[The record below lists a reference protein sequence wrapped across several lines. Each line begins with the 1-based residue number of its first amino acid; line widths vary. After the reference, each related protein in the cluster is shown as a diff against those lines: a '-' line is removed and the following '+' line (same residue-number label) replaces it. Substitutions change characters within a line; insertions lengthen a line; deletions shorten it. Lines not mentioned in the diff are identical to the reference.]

1 MRASLKIA
9 IILVF
14 FMGGKIVAQDAQF
27 SQFYAAPLIINP
39 ALTGNTIQDRFSL
52 NYRNQWPAV
61 PNSKAFTT
69 YAFSYEHN
77 FDDSNSAIGAL
88 VYHDRAGLAGLRT
101 TSLI

>member
-1 MRASLKIA
+1 MRIGLKIVIVLA
-9 IILVF
+9 LLSS
-14 FMGGKIVAQDAQF
+14 GKLLAQDAQF

-77 FDDSNSAIGAL
+77 FDDYNSA
-88 VYHDRAGLAGLRT
+88 
-101 TSLI
+101 